1 MVTLEC
7 PAIPV
12 SLPEG
17 FCAPP
22 PPTPPRPPHPPQA
35 PSPPASPKS
44 STIEFDIMIILSS
57 VLVTS
62 AIGLAVLFYSRRRRG
77 NAHRM
82 LELPSLSSRQSMD
95 VRIDGNTEPIDLRSY
110 LLETLRSLGVAPKE
124 DLATMEG
131 HAGSTICSPPTA
143 GHPPSPNAGHPSPH
157 VSSRFQC
164 TIDSLIMGA
173 PKDAALGVVH
183 LMKAS
188 PATVRAGMLRGVHE
202 ISAEFDAFCETVAH
216 AHVGESGTLPWWVS
230 IELAEEARECCN
242 YCLHEAAGSSDQ
254 VYPNSPYGRDRDASG
269 IRSDRLLP
277 SGEGMRLKDFC
288 ALPEAL
294 TAQLVLEHVATL
306 RIYTT
311 AAFKVFNGPL
321 REPWG
326 ERQHPFPVTISF
338 LSEAI
343 GKLRAVGA
351 MEPGATVER
360 DLWRGMRDT
369 SVSDSFL
376 IQGGTEQA
384 PMSTTS
390 SLAVA
395 LTYADDC
402 KESLLFKL
410 RTDSFMG
417 RGASLRLISAFPA
430 EDEFIYPPLTFLR
443 PSTRQPEVIECE
455 EGRIVTVVEVVPH
468 LGSM

>member
-326 ERQHPFPVTISF
+326 ERQHPFPVTIS
-338 LSEAI
+338 
-343 GKLRAVGA
+343 
-351 MEPGATVER
+351 
-360 DLWRGMRDT
+360 
-369 SVSDSFL
+369 
-376 IQGGTEQA
+376 
-384 PMSTTS
+384 
-390 SLAVA
+390 
-395 LTYADDC
+395 
-402 KESLLFKL
+402 
-410 RTDSFMG
+410 
-417 RGASLRLISAFPA
+417 
-430 EDEFIYPPLTFLR
+430 
-443 PSTRQPEVIECE
+443 
-455 EGRIVTVVEVVPH
+455 
-468 LGSM
+468 

>member
-131 HAGSTICSPPTA
+131 HAGSTICSPPT
-143 GHPPSPNAGHPSPH
+143 
-157 VSSRFQC
+157 
-164 TIDSLIMGA
+164 
-173 PKDAALGVVH
+173 
-183 LMKAS
+183 
-188 PATVRAGMLRGVHE
+188 
-202 ISAEFDAFCETVAH
+202 
-216 AHVGESGTLPWWVS
+216 
-230 IELAEEARECCN
+230 AEEARECCN

-417 RGASLRLISAFPA
+417 RGASLRFISAFPA